1 MAEGLNLNDEPIRHA
16 GPLEPLCVEPQAS
29 VREVLRLLK
38 EHRRGALLVCRE
50 GILAGIFTERDAL
63 RLLAANGDLDDPV
76 ERHMTSDPVTL
87 GEEDSLGTAVLRM
100 SADGYRRVP
109 MVDEEGRPVGIVD
122 VAGIVHFLAQQFP
135 EAVYNLPPVPN
146 PTTQDREGP

>member
-1 MAEGLNLNDEPIRHA
+1 MANGLNLNDEPIRHA
-16 GPLEPLCVEPQAS
+16 GPLEPLCVEPDAS
-29 VREVLRLLK
+29 VREVLQLLK
-38 EHRRGALLVCRE
+38 EHHRGALLVCRG

-63 RLLAANGDLDDPV
+63 RLLAAHGDLDDPI
-76 ERHMTSDPVTL
+76 ERHMAPDPVTV

-100 SADGYRRVP
+100 SANGYRRLP
-109 MVDEEGRPVGIVD
+109 MVDDEGRPVGIVD
-122 VAGIVHFLAQQFP
+122 VAGIVHFLAEQFP